1 MFSGLGE
8 QLISGAYVF
17 GVSAIVFASL
27 PFLFVVIKAIMDG
40 KRESTSGADVIGTFL
55 MAFLIH
61 TSSCLAF
68 MTTIMIMDL
77 IGS

>member
-27 PFLFVVIKAIMDG
+27 PFLFVVIKAIMYG
-40 KRESTSGADVIGTFL
+40 KRETTSGADVIGTFL
-55 MAFLIH
+55 FAIL
-61 TSSCLAF
+61 SL
-68 MTTIMIMDL
+68 
-77 IGS
+77 